1 MRRMPRRISVCSLI
15 WRFNSFSSSRR
26 SIRTVIPAR
35 CQFSIFGPGNFQS
48 ASLCRIYLP
57 FFRARLAAWEMQRRL
72 DFSRRLSIKQILRCA
87 AQDDR
92 KQRGHFTP
100 NVASFF
106 SNLHSSGT
114 LARLMQIS
122 DLPARDRWSRRCRR
136 DRRSPHS
143 RRACLSPASG
153 AKCARD

>member
-1 MRRMPRRISVCSLI
+1 MAVQLLQLVAEIHQDRDSGPLPVFDLWAWQFSVCVFMPHLPAFLPRQTRRLGDAAAL
-15 WRFNSFSSSRR
+15 RFF
-26 SIRTVIPAR
+26 
-35 CQFSIFGPGNFQS
+35 
-48 ASLCRIYLP
+48 ASLKHKADP
-57 FFRARLAAWEMQRRL
+57 
-72 DFSRRLSIKQILRCA
+72 SLR